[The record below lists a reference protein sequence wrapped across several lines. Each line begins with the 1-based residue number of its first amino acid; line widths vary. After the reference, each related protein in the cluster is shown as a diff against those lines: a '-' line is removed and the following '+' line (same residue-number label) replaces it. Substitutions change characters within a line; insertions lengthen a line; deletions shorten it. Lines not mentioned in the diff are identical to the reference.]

1 MTQRKKAEP
10 KEQPVIE
17 QPKEKRPR
25 RSHQHR
31 LYGAIEAHLAA
42 LEKLQERRERRW
54 RGLSGQIERLEVEMS
69 EGQALIAAARTA
81 LGHPGVAAKN
91 APGAEIAPDPLPG
104 HPADLLRD
112 LEAAKLAAA
121 GGAR

>member
-1 MTQRKKAEP
+1 MRKKAEP

-42 LEKLQERRERRW
+42 LEKLQERRAKRRLK
-54 RGLSGQIERLEVEMS
+54 LSAQLLGLEVEMS

-81 LGHPGVAAKN
+81 LGQPGEAPKN